1 MPVPNQ
7 ESEQSCTCVLGVPN
21 QESEQSCTCVL
32 GVSILPLS
40 MIFLLDFG
48 NVPTVVYFLLFILF
62 TSKICLCFPELYV
75 FDILGAGS
83 TYIYI

>member
-1 MPVPNQ
+1 M
-7 ESEQSCTCVLGVPN
+7 CVR
-21 QESEQSCTCVL
+21 
-32 GVSILPLS
+32 SI
-40 MIFLLDFG
+40 DFAPFYDFSIG
-48 NVPTVVYFLLFILF
+48 FWKCADSVVYFLLFILF